1 VYQEHPVS
9 LDFAEMN
16 PRNRLWDDHLER
28 VSAIHRGAA
37 RHPVGRTV
45 HPSAASND
53 DALHG
58 EWTARPPGRLGRQLV
73 DDVERYLD
81 FFATARS

>member
-1 VYQEHPVS
+1 
-9 LDFAEMN
+9 MN
-16 PRNRLWDDHLER
+16 RRNGLWEEHLER
-28 VSAIHRGAA
+28 MSAIYGGAW
-37 RHPVGRTV
+37 RHPVRPTG
-45 HPSAASND
+45 HPSGAGND

-73 DDVERYLD
+73 ADVERYLD